1 MTLDAQIGLQL
12 GSLDLDVELRAA
24 PGEVVALLGPNGA
37 GKSTVLR
44 CLAGLVPLDR
54 GCIEIDGVVVDD
66 PAGDVLVEPEDRP
79 TGFVFQD
86 YVLFDHL
93 SVVENVAYG
102 MRARGTAK
110 REARQ
115 RAHEWLER
123 FDLADYAPQ
132 RPGALSG
139 GQAQRVAL
147 ARALATSPR
156 LLLLDEPL
164 AALDAGTRANVRRDL
179 RRHLAG
185 FDGMRLVV
193 THDPV
198 DAYALADRVVVL
210 ESGRIVQTGTLAEVT
225 AHPRTR
231 YVADL
236 VGVNLIVG
244 DVVDGVLTTPSG
256 ARVVIAD
263 AVRRPDVGDDPPAL
277 GAARPWRRCRFERS
291 QHLAR
296 HDQRHRPTGRAS
308 AIGDRRRVG
317 AHRRDHRCCARRPR
331 PATRRRRPCV
341 GEGHRHRGGAGVT
354 RSPTDRRRRELLLGE
369 WACLGVL
376 YEGRTHGFAIASTL
390 RPGGE
395 LGRVW
400 TLSRA
405 LTYRSLDQL
414 LQRDLIRSVGE
425 EPGIAG
431 GNRTLLEATRS
442 GRAELRRWLAAPV
455 VHLRDLRSELL
466 LKLVIAERC
475 DIDVTPMLQRQRTI
489 VAELATVLRQTAPR
503 SDGTFG
509 RGGALAPRDVR
520 GSPPLPRPSRSSIAP
535 DASRLRVRFG
545 RPGSPKTSRKRGGG
559 TCGGVVALAG

>member
-54 GCIEIDGVVVDD
+54 GRIEIDGVVVDD

-263 AVRRPDVGDDPPAL
+263 ASDGRTLATIRPHSVL
-277 GAARPWRRCRFERS
+277 
-291 QHLAR
+291 LAR
-296 HDQRHRPTGRAS
+296 GDAVVSS
-308 AIGDRRRVG
+308 ARNTWRGTISDIDRLGDRVRLVIQ
-317 AHRRDHRCCARRPR
+317 
-331 PATRRRRPCV
+331 
-341 GEGHRHRGGAGVT
+341 GELALT
-354 RSPTDRRRRELLLGE
+354 AEITAAALDDLD
-369 WACLGVL
+369 
-376 YEGRTHGFAIASTL
+376 L
-390 RPGGE
+390 RPGDD
-395 LGRVW
+395 VH
-400 TLSRA
+400 A
-405 LTYRSLDQL
+405 
-414 LQRDLIRSVGE
+414 SVK
-425 EPGIAG
+425 
-431 GNRTLLEATRS
+431 ATDI
-442 GRAELRRWLAAPV
+442 EVAP
-455 VHLRDLRSELL
+455 
-466 LKLVIAERC
+466 A
-475 DIDVTPMLQRQRTI
+475 
-489 VAELATVLRQTAPR
+489 
-503 SDGTFG
+503 
-509 RGGALAPRDVR
+509 
-520 GSPPLPRPSRSSIAP
+520 
-535 DASRLRVRFG
+535 
-545 RPGSPKTSRKRGGG
+545 
-559 TCGGVVALAG
+559 